1 MEKNTNKDIAVFA
14 FARGTQI
21 HSNITGSESYKFVEQ
36 VINSMMSRNGVDTPK
51 VGISG
56 TKEDVISFIAGL
68 IEYKIM
74 YNIKLEYMEIDSSEF
89 DPDVNPE
96 IYDGKAEITS

>member
-1 MEKNTNKDIAVFA
+1 MENNKNKDIAVFA

-21 HSNITGSESYKFVEQ
+21 HSNITGSESYKFVER

-68 IEYKIM
+68 IEYQIM
-74 YNIKLEYMEIDSSEF
+74 YNINLEYMEIDSSEF
-89 DPDVNPE
+89 DPDVTSE
-96 IYDGKAEITS
+96 VYDGDVI